1 MAVCDKQQQG
11 SVSASGAL
19 SPSPPLP
26 TDQLGGPLVEP
37 SLTTGEA
44 IDKYQLVAQKV
55 EGDYPLISLSWS
67 FHIYALFS
75 VAFWTKLTHETY

>member
-1 MAVCDKQQQG
+1 MAVCEKQQQG
-11 SVSASGAL
+11 SVSSSGAL

-55 EGDYPLISLSWS
+55 ESDYPLISLSWS
-67 FHIYALFS
+67 FNVYALFS